1 MPFAWS
7 DFPSPSSLRALALNH
22 FSGLLSVRCKLT
34 SATRSRTALCNVS
47 EPRSL
52 CHCLDRARWA
62 WMKERGCQRGE
73 PAHFAGVL
81 GGVDF
86 NVLQHRQVRRLR
98 ERFAPVR
105 QHSDGAE
112 HPVTSP
118 LAGLHRAQRSSDVNA
133 ISNLSLKLPRHLQ
146 HRLCAL
152 ALGRAPPVLE
162 LIGAMDSLKNIF
174 EKLWIFDQTLVTGE
188 SRIFD
193 QTGKSYVV
201 RLVL

>member
-22 FSGLLSVRCKLT
+22 VSGLLSVRCTLK
-34 SATRSRTALCNVS
+34 SATRSRTSLCNVN
-47 EPRSL
+47 EPR
-52 CHCLDRARWA
+52 CPCNRLDRARWA
-62 WMKERGCQRGE
+62 WMRERGGQRGE

-81 GGVDF
+81 GGIDP

-98 ERFAPVR
+98 ERLAPVR

-112 HPVTSP
+112 HPVTSSP

-133 ISNLSLKLPRHLQ
+133 ISNLLLESPRHLQ
-146 HRLCAL
+146 HRLCTL

-162 LIGAMDSLKNIF
+162 LIGAMDS
-174 EKLWIFDQTLVTGE
+174 
-188 SRIFD
+188 
-193 QTGKSYVV
+193 
-201 RLVL
+201 

>member
-1 MPFAWS
+1 
-7 DFPSPSSLRALALNH
+7 
-22 FSGLLSVRCKLT
+22 
-34 SATRSRTALCNVS
+34 
-47 EPRSL
+47 
-52 CHCLDRARWA
+52 
-62 WMKERGCQRGE
+62 MKERGCQRGE

-174 EKLWIFDQTLVTGE
+174 EKLWIFDQSG
-188 SRIFD
+188 R
-193 QTGKSYVV
+193 SYVQGGPNV
-201 RLVL
+201 IRKEAWPFYKTISGLRLCWEL